1 MAYVSVEQTE
11 PGMVLASDVVTGRGQ
26 VLIIT
31 GQELTEKHLRGL
43 RTWGVT
49 HVEIQ
54 GEAPGSTQVGS
65 AFREAAGL
73 EMQVHFSNV
82 DTNHC
87 LIDAL
92 YQHCWH
98 RRAEVLSLRGTGS

>member
-31 GQELTEKHLRGL
+31 GQELTERHLHGL

-54 GEAPGSTQVGS
+54 GDAPGPTQFNI
-65 AFREAAGL
+65 AFREAADV
-73 EMQVHFSNV
+73 EMQAHFSNV
-82 DTNHC
+82 DTSHC

-92 YQHCWH
+92 YQHCWQ
-98 RRAEVLSLRGTGS
+98 RRAEALSLKGAGQ